1 MSTDREKPGPER
13 SDAPEADKPRTW
25 MGRILS
31 RLSGWLGGHDF
42 HYAGYLPSRP
52 GFLLRYTLD
61 PFFRRVTVH
70 PRYLE
75 RLRDLASQGAVVYT
89 LKYRSYLDFLFFNR
103 RYQKLGV
110 IAPEVAFDLNLW
122 MWQPFSHLVQI
133 ISAAVNYFTRRRS
146 WPNPFQDGYFH

>member
-25 MGRILS
+25 MGQILS
-31 RLSGWLGGHDF
+31 RLAGWLGGHDF

-75 RLRDLASQGAVVYT
+75 
-89 LKYRSYLDFLFFNR
+89 
-103 RYQKLGV
+103 
-110 IAPEVAFDLNLW
+110 
-122 MWQPFSHLVQI
+122 
-133 ISAAVNYFTRRRS
+133 
-146 WPNPFQDGYFH
+146 